1 MNKQKISMVAAMANN
16 RVIGKD
22 NKMPWHMPADLKHF
36 KKVTMGKPVLMGRK
50 TYESIG
56 MLLPGRENVIVTR
69 DTAYHVEGATIV
81 HSLDFALEH
90 LSAVDEIMIIGGSNI
105 YTQMLDKADTLYL
118 TFIELDVKGDA
129 CFPDW
134 GDGWQEVESESH
146 SADEKN
152 AHNYRFVTLNRA
164 IA

>member
-1 MNKQKISMVAAMANN
+1 MPKISMVAAMANN

-36 KKVTMGKPVLMGRK
+36 KKVTMGKPVVMGRK

-69 DTAYHVEGATIV
+69 DQAYQVAGATIV
-81 HSLDFALEH
+81 HSLEQAIEH
-90 LSAVDEIMIIGGSNI
+90 LSTVEEIMIIGGSNI
-105 YTQMLDKADTLYL
+105 YSQMLAKAETLYL
-118 TFIELDVKGDA
+118 TFIDLDVAGDA

-134 GDGWQEVESESH
+134 GSGWLERESESH
-146 SADEKN
+146 VADEKN
-152 AHNYRFVTLNRA
+152 PHPYRFVTLDRV
-164 IA
+164 